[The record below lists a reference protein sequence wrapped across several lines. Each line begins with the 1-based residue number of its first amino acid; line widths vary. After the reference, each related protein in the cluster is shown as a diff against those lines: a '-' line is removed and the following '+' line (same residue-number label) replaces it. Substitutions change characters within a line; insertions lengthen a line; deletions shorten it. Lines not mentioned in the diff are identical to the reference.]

1 MPDGY
6 TINDAASFWGAPEEK
21 IFPLPVVAE
30 ALGISRNDIGKLPI
44 RRLTIDKRGAY
55 RKSDVT
61 RFMFDSAKRHL
72 LDELQAKRARRIAP
86 LIEAEMRD
94 YFARR
99 HQAELK
105 DEMRYYHQQL
115 DMAPWPLDGEGVE
128 MLRNLDAAAS
138 ALESYGRK
146 PPEPT
151 VGAWWTIA
159 DESLRAKT
167 HRERYLA
174 LLRDDLEHMNTV
186 SGANDFGMRR
196 EIEREIE
203 KLEQYT
209 I

>member
-55 RKSDVT
+55 RKADVT
-61 RFMFDSAKRHL
+61 GFMADSAKRHL

-105 DEMRYYHQQL
+105 YEMGYYHREL
-115 DMAPWPLDGEGVE
+115 DVAPWPLDDDGMEL
-128 MLRNLDAAAS
+128 LRNLKAAAS
-138 ALESYGRK
+138 TLESYGRK

-159 DESLRAKT
+159 DESLREKA

-174 LLRDDLEHMNTV
+174 LLRDDLEHMNTA
-186 SGANDFGMRR
+186 SGANDASMRQ

-203 KLEQYT
+203 KLQQYT